1 MKIIFLLLVFILN
14 SGGFSNETYCQ
25 DCSDFYKT
33 ENCRAEN
40 AEGFKLCSLSRKYF
54 LKVGTTVTYEVVF
67 YGGNEIIIQCCTEDD
82 FYPVRFKIKSSENGK
97 IIYDNKYNNYID
109 NLNLLLDHTELMAVE
124 ISIEPKSKKV
134 KKLKDGRVCIGMAI
148 YMQET
153 YKKAS

>member
-40 AEGFKLCSLSRKYF
+40 SEGFKLCSLSRKYF

-67 YGGNEIIIQCCTEDD
+67 MVETKLLSNAVLKMIFILYDLKSKVQKMVKLFMIINTTI
-82 FYPVRFKIKSSENGK
+82 
-97 IIYDNKYNNYID
+97 
-109 NLNLLLDHTELMAVE
+109 
-124 ISIEPKSKKV
+124 ISI
-134 KKLKDGRVCIGMAI
+134 I
-148 YMQET
+148 
-153 YKKAS
+153 